1 MAKVISL
8 IVTDEDMQ
16 EINRVRGALLVDG
29 IKANQSDII
38 REAIRMAISEK
49 LKKELF
55 QRLKELNS

>member
-49 LKKELF
+49 SKKELF